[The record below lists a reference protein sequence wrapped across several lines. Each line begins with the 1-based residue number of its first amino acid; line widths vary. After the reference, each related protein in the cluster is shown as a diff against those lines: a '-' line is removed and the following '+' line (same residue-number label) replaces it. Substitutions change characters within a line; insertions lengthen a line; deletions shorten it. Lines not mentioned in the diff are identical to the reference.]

1 MQMFRQFLTLFS
13 APFITLFILV
23 SSAQAGLPFSADG
36 EKLPSLAPILER
48 STPAVVNILTRST
61 VKVRRNPL
69 LDDPFFKDFFNLQP
83 QRKRE
88 TQGLGSGVIV
98 DAKKGYILTNNH
110 VIAGADIITVTLR
123 DGRQLDAKLIGT
135 DPDTDVAV
143 LKVQADNLVALP
155 FANSEKLRVGDFV
168 IAIGNPF
175 GLGQTVTSGIVSAL
189 DRSGLGIGRFEDY
202 IQTDASINPG
212 NSGGAL
218 IDLRGQLIGINNA
231 IYSRTGSNIGIG
243 FAIPINMARDI
254 MDQLIETGSVQ
265 RGRLGAQAQDLTPEL
280 AQAFKLKTGTRGAV
294 VVNVISGS
302 PADRA
307 GLRVGDVIRAVNKQ
321 PVHKADDLH
330 NAIGL
335 LRVGTK
341 VSLTVLRDS
350 KQRVI
355 SAKIAKTKR
364 TTIDAGKLHKRLSGA
379 EFSNLAE
386 DHPAYGKLD
395 GIVISRVK
403 PRSPAAAS
411 GLRKGDIITRI
422 NRQAVN
428 SPAQAKQLASKNHRG
443 IRLSIIRGRSS
454 LTLVLQ

>member
-1 MQMFRQFLTLFS
+1 MQMCRQLLVLFSTLFMFS
-13 APFITLFILV
+13 TF
-23 SSAQAGLPFSADG
+23 SHAGLPFSADG
-36 EKLPSLAPILER
+36 EKLPSLAPIIER
-48 STPAVVNILTRST
+48 STPAVVNILTRSA
-61 VKVRRNPL
+61 VQVRRNPL

-83 QRKRE
+83 QHKRE

-98 DAKKGYILTNNH
+98 DAQKGYILTNNH
-110 VIAGADIITVTLR
+110 VIQGADIITVTLR

-143 LKVQADNLVALP
+143 LKVKSDNLVALP
-155 FANSEKLRVGDFV
+155 LANSEKLRVGDFV

-218 IDLRGQLIGINNA
+218 IDLRGQLVGINNA
-231 IYSRTGSNIGIG
+231 IYSQTGNNIGIG

-254 MDQLIETGSVQ
+254 MAQLIETGSVQ

-302 PADRA
+302 PADKA
-307 GLRVGDVIRAVNKQ
+307 GLKVGDVVRSVNKQ

-335 LRVGTK
+335 LRVGTT
-341 VSLTVLRDS
+341 VNLTVVRDA
-350 KQRVI
+350 KQKVI
-355 SAKIAKTKR
+355 IAKIAKSKQTK
-364 TTIDAGKLHKRLSGA
+364 IDAGKLHKRLNGA
-379 EFSNLAE
+379 EFSSLIE

-403 PRSPAAAS
+403 PRSPAAAA
-411 GLRKGDIITRI
+411 GLREGDVITKI
-422 NRQAVN
+422 NRQVVL
-428 SPAQAKQLASKNHRG
+428 SPEHAKKLTQADNKG
-443 IRLSIIRGRSS
+443 IRLSIVRGRQS
-454 LTLVLQ
+454 LSLILQ

>member
-1 MQMFRQFLTLFS
+1 MQMFRQLVILFS
-13 APFITLFILV
+13 ALLILT
-23 SSAQAGLPFSADG
+23 SPAQAGLPFSADG
-36 EKLPSLAPILER
+36 KKLPSLAPILER

-61 VKVRRNPL
+61 VQVRRNPL
-69 LDDPFFKDFFNLQP
+69 LDDPFFQDFFNLRP

-98 DAKKGYILTNNH
+98 DAKQGYIITNNH
-110 VIAGADIITVTLR
+110 VIQGADIITVTLR
-123 DGRQLDAKLIGT
+123 DGRQLDAKLVGT

-143 LKVQADNLVALP
+143 LKVNADNLTALP
-155 FANSEKLRVGDFV
+155 LANSEKLRVGDFV

-218 IDLRGQLIGINNA
+218 INLRGELIGINNA
-231 IYSRTGSNIGIG
+231 IYSRTGNNIGIG

-254 MDQLIETGSVQ
+254 MSQLVESGSVQ

-280 AQAFKLKTGTRGAV
+280 AQAFDLAENSRGAV
-294 VVNVISGS
+294 VVKVIPNS
-302 PADRA
+302 PADKA
-307 GLRVGDVIRAVNKQ
+307 GLRIGDVVRAVNKK

-335 LRVGTK
+335 LRVGTI
-341 VSLTVLRDS
+341 VELTILRDS
-350 KQRVI
+350 KQQI
-355 SAKIAKTKR
+355 ITAKIAKSTQTK
-364 TTIDAGKLHKRLSGA
+364 IDASTLHKRLRGA

-386 DHPAYGKLD
+386 DHPAYGQLE

-403 PRSPAAAS
+403 QRSPAAAA
-411 GLRKGDIITRI
+411 GLRKGDVITRI
-422 NRQAVN
+422 NRQIVT
-428 SPAQAKQLASKNHRG
+428 SPKHAQKLAKLNKRG
-443 IRLSIIRGRSS
+443 IRLSIIRGRQTLS
-454 LTLVLQ
+454 LTLQ

>member
-1 MQMFRQFLTLFS
+1 MQMFRQWLILFS
-13 APFITLFILV
+13 ALLILA

-48 STPAVVNILTRST
+48 STPAVVNILTRAT
-61 VKVRRNPL
+61 VKTQRNPL

-83 QRKRE
+83 QRKRQ

-98 DAKKGYILTNNH
+98 DAKNGYILTNNH
-110 VIAGADIITVTLR
+110 VIKGADIITVTLR
-123 DGRQLDAKLIGT
+123 DGRQLDAKLVGT
-135 DPDTDVAV
+135 DPGTDISV
-143 LKVQADNLVALP
+143 LKVESDNLVALP
-155 FANSEKLRVGDFV
+155 LADSEKLRVGDFV

-218 IDLRGQLIGINNA
+218 IDLRGHLVGINNA

-254 MDQLIETGSVQ
+254 MAQLIETGSVQ

-280 AQAFKLKTGTRGAV
+280 AKAFNLEPNSRGAIV
-294 VVNVISGS
+294 VKIISNS
-302 PADRA
+302 PADKA
-307 GLRVGDVIRAVNKQ
+307 GLRIGDVVRAVNKKSI
-321 PVHKADDLH
+321 HKADDLH
-330 NAIGL
+330 NTIGL

-341 VSLTVLRDS
+341 VNLTVLRDS
-350 KQRVI
+350 KQLMI
-355 SAKIAKTKR
+355 SATISKSKQTK
-364 TTIDAGKLHKRLSGA
+364 IDAGELHKRLGGA
-379 EFSNLAE
+379 EFSSLGE

-395 GIVISRVK
+395 GIVISVVK
-403 PRSPAAAS
+403 PRSPAAAA
-411 GLRKGDIITRI
+411 GLREGDVITKI
-422 NRQAVN
+422 NKQTIT
-428 SPAQAKQLASKNHRG
+428 SPAQAKKLASKSQRG

-454 LTLVLQ
+454 LTLLLQ